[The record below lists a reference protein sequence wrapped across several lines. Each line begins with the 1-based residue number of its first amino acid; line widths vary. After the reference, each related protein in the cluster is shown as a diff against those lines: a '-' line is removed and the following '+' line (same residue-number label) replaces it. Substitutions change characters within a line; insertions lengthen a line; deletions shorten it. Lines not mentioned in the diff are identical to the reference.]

1 MTSAATVTTPAT
13 GLPGHVPSP
22 LGLEASP
29 PRTVVPLAISLV
41 NVGLAMLL
49 GALTAIDQASA
60 MALGIVAVAILA
72 IALRPNFATF
82 VVLAILYSNAAAIA
96 VQIHGWPY
104 PIAALLPLILVIPLA
119 YQLVVRHEP
128 IVMTPALRLVLLLF
142 IAQLVS
148 TVLSRD
154 PGTAVD
160 ALFKYAVEGVFLVA
174 AITNVVRDLS
184 TVRYAVWL
192 LLFVGAGLGL
202 LSAYQQATDSYD
214 NDFLG
219 FAQVSRALIDTGPA
233 GDGIVTGEPR
243 LAGPIGEKNRYAQ
256 ILVVLLP
263 LAFTRMW
270 DERSRLLR
278 ILAAVLAG
286 AISIGIALTFSRGA
300 ALGFGLMVVIM
311 VALRYIGWRQLVAVG
326 LGAALLL
333 TMFPTYGARLLT
345 IESITGATSTGGEV
359 GGADDSIRSRAN
371 EMLAAA
377 LAFAEHPIVGVGPGL
392 FPSYYPR
399 YANQIGI
406 KVEHSDRQAHNLFL
420 GVAAELGIVGLAL
433 FLGIVGVVLRDLV
446 RARRRWLASRTDIA
460 NLATGFA
467 LAIVA
472 YLATGLFLHLAFE
485 RYFWLLIGL
494 AAATAWIALNEVA
507 EADPAADVAA
517 ARAREAPRGARGRP
531 APVTA

>member
-1 MTSAATVTTPAT
+1 MTGPATATTPPT
-13 GLPGHVPSP
+13 SLRGDVPSP
-22 LGLEASP
+22 LGIDAPP
-29 PRTVVPLAISLV
+29 PRILIPVAISLV
-41 NVGLAMLL
+41 NVALAALL
-49 GALTAIDQASA
+49 GALTAMDLTTA
-60 MALGIVAVAILA
+60 MTVGLVAAVVLA

-96 VQIHGWPY
+96 VQIHGWAY
-104 PIAALLPLILVIPLA
+104 PIAALLPLILIIPLA

-128 IVMTPALRLVLLLF
+128 VVMTPALRLILLLF
-142 IAQLVS
+142 VAELVS

-154 PGTAVD
+154 PGNAVE

-174 AITNVVRDLS
+174 AVTNVVRDLS

-202 LSAYQQATDSYD
+202 LSAYQQATGSYD

-219 FAQVSRALIDTGPA
+219 FAQVSRALVDTGPT

-278 ILAAVLAG
+278 LLAAVLAG
-286 AISIGIALTFSRGA
+286 AISVGIALTFSRGA

-345 IESITGATSTGGEV
+345 IESITGATSTGGEI
-359 GGADDSIRSRAN
+359 GAADDSIRSRAN
-371 EMLAAA
+371 EMLAAT

-392 FPSYYPR
+392 FPAYYPR
-399 YANQIGI
+399 YAGQIGI
-406 KVEHSDRQAHNLFL
+406 KVEHSDRQAHNLFV
-420 GVAAELGIVGLAL
+420 GIAAELGIVGLTL
-433 FLGIVGVVLRDLV
+433 FLGIVWVVMRDLV
-446 RARRRWLASRTDIA
+446 RARRRLLATRPDIA

-485 RYFWLLIGL
+485 RYYWLLIGL
-494 AAATAWIALNEVA
+494 AAATAWIALREGTEPA
-507 EADPAADVAA
+507 EDAGTAPAG
-517 ARAREAPRGARGRP
+517 RARTVRAATPG
-531 APVTA
+531 TA

>member
-1 MTSAATVTTPAT
+1 MTAPAMTTPAAE
-13 GLPGHVPSP
+13 LPGDIPSP
-22 LGLEASP
+22 LGLDA
-29 PRTVVPLAISLV
+29 PRPRLLVPVAISLL
-41 NVGLAMLL
+41 NVGLAALL
-49 GALTAIDQASA
+49 GALAAIDLGTA
-60 MALGIVAVAILA
+60 MALGLLAAVVLW
-72 IALRPNFATF
+72 IALRPNAATF

-96 VQIHGWPY
+96 VQIHGWAY
-104 PIAALLPLILVIPLA
+104 PIAALLPLILIIPLA
-119 YQLVVRHEP
+119 YHLVVRHEP
-128 IVMTPALRLVLLLF
+128 IVMTPTLRLVLLLF
-142 IAQLVS
+142 VAQLVS

-174 AITNVVRDLS
+174 AITNVVRDIA

-202 LSAYQQATDSYD
+202 LSGYQQATNSYD

-219 FAQVSRALIDTGPA
+219 FAQVSRAVIDTGPT
-233 GDGIVTGEPR
+233 GDGLVTGEPR
-243 LAGPIGEKNRYAQ
+243 LAGPVGEKNRYAQ

-278 ILAAVLAG
+278 LLAAVLAG
-286 AISIGIALTFSRGA
+286 GISIGIALTFSRGA

-311 VALRYIGWRQLVAVG
+311 VALRYVGWRQLVAVG

-333 TMFPTYGARLLT
+333 SVFPTYGARLLT

-359 GGADDSIRSRAN
+359 GAADDSIRSRAN

-392 FPSYYPR
+392 FPGYYPR
-399 YANQIGI
+399 YAGQIGI
-406 KVEHSDRQAHNLFL
+406 KVEHSDRQAHNLYL
-420 GVAAELGIVGLAL
+420 GVAAELGIVGLTL
-433 FLGIVGVVLRDLV
+433 FLGIVWVVMRDLV
-446 RARRRWLASRTDIA
+446 RARRRWLATRPDIA

-467 LAIVA
+467 LSIVA
-472 YLATGLFLHLAFE
+472 YLTTGLFLHLAFE
-485 RYFWLLIGL
+485 RYYWLLIGL
-494 AAATAWIALNEVA
+494 AAATAWIALREDASATDDAA
-507 EADPAADVAA
+507 ESQVPA
-517 ARAREAPRGARGRP
+517 RGAIRAVNA
-531 APVTA
+531 APGTA